1 MTEHISRGRT
11 ARVVRKAGRAVG
23 EFLGEAVLEALLTVV
38 ACVLLAGVVFVFLWG
53 WGRSPLLTGGLGGT
67 VLAFLGYGAWEMFR
81 PARSGRRGRLA
92 AAALASFTAAA
103 VFAYFALSCNCA

>member
-1 MTEHISRGRT
+1 M
-11 ARVVRKAGRAVG
+11 ARKAGRTLG
-23 EFLGEAVLEALLTVV
+23 EFLGEVVLEVLFAAV
-38 ACVLLAGVVFVFLWG
+38 ACVLLAGLVFVSLWG
-53 WGRSPLLTGGLGGT
+53 WRHSPLLTGGVGGT

-103 VFAYFALSCNCA
+103 VFAYYASSCNCA